1 MVDHF
6 FQQQQKESLFFF
18 SGQGSVLYIC
28 TYSSRVV
35 FTFVHTILLYH
46 SINNLILLTTFQP
59 SDCYMFGADWHPP
72 SAVRRKYWRTRTYP
86 HSSRYHT
93 CNTPVLVFAS
103 VKQEEAT
110 PEFKLD
116 NKHFKEDIKGT
127 TNHVPGTRT
136 PTGSPQLFSSWPEGR
151 FT

>member
-1 MVDHF
+1 MDGNRGKYFIVLLSVWSTIF
-6 FQQQQKESLFFF
+6 FNSNKKKACFFF

-72 SAVRRKYWRTRTYP
+72 SAVRRKY
-86 HSSRYHT
+86 
-93 CNTPVLVFAS
+93 
-103 VKQEEAT
+103 
-110 PEFKLD
+110 
-116 NKHFKEDIKGT
+116 
-127 TNHVPGTRT
+127 
-136 PTGSPQLFSSWPEGR
+136 
-151 FT
+151 